1 MKKLEKTLAFF
12 TPLFIA
18 QALNVGFI
26 TLGNVLSV
34 KPGILASS
42 LTFFLF
48 FLIANHAVEK
58 YIVARY
64 KQEEDTPS

>member
-1 MKKLEKTLAFF
+1 MKKLENVLKFL

-26 TLGNVLSV
+26 TLGSALNV

-48 FLIANHAVEK
+48 FLIANHTVEK
-58 YIVARY
+58 YIVAKY
-64 KQEEDTPS
+64 QKAEDPQP